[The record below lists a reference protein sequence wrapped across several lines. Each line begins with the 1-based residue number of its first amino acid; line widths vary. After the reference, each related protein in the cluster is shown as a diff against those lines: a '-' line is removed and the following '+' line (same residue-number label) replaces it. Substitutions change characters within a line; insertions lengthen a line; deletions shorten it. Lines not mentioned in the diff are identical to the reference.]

1 MRQIFRILIVF
12 IFIALGVKAYSQ
24 TDDTEK
30 ALKSEKV
37 AFLTKKL
44 ELTQNEAKRFWPLYD
59 EYWAKKTKIL
69 NDRRKLADDFIQNIN
84 NITDKEAVDYANR
97 YVESQ
102 KREAELI
109 AEYNNLLLKIL
120 PPKKVMLLYQS
131 NYEFKNYLLK
141 KVQETKK

>member
-1 MRQIFRILIVF
+1 MRQLFRILIVF
-12 IFIALGVKAYSQ
+12 IFIALGAKAYSQ

-30 ALKSEKV
+30 ALKAEKV

-44 ELTQNEAKRFWPLYD
+44 DLTQDEAKKFWPLYD
-59 EYWAKKTKIL
+59 EYWEKKIKIL

-84 NITDKEAVDYANR
+84 NITDKEAVDYARR
-97 YVESQ
+97 YVVSQ
-102 KREAELI
+102 KRESDLI
-109 AEYNNLLLKIL
+109 AEYNKLLLQIL

-131 NYEFKNYLLK
+131 NYEFKNYLLQ

>member
-1 MRQIFRILIVF
+1 MLIV
-12 IFIALGVKAYSQ
+12 LGAKVYSQ

-30 ALKSEKV
+30 ALKAEKV

-44 ELTQNEAKRFWPLYD
+44 DLTQDEAKKFWPLYD
-59 EYWAKKTKIL
+59 EYWGKKLKIL

-109 AEYNNLLLKIL
+109 AEYNKLLLQIL

-131 NYEFKNYLLK
+131 NYEFKNYLLQ

>member
-1 MRQIFRILIVF
+1 MRQLFRILIVF
-12 IFIALGVKAYSQ
+12 IFIALGAKAYSQ
-24 TDDTEK
+24 TNDTEK
-30 ALKSEKV
+30 ALKAEKV

-44 ELTQNEAKRFWPLYD
+44 DLTQDEAKMFWPLYD
-59 EYWAKKTKIL
+59 EYWEKKIKIL

-84 NITDKEAVDYANR
+84 NITDKEAVDYARR

-102 KREAELI
+102 KRESDLI
-109 AEYNNLLLKIL
+109 AEYNKLLLHIL

-131 NYEFKNYLLK
+131 NYEFKNYLLQ

>member
-1 MRQIFRILIVF
+1 MKRCYITLLALILLT
-12 IFIALGVKAYSQ
+12 LGTKAYSQ
-24 TDDTEK
+24 TDTEK

-44 ELTQNEAKRFWPLYD
+44 DLTQDEAKKFWPLYD

-84 NITDKEAVDYANR
+84 SITDKEAVDFANR

-102 KREAELI
+102 KRESELI

-131 NYEFKNYLLK
+131 NYEFKNYLLQ

>member
-1 MRQIFRILIVF
+1 MRQLFRILIVF
-12 IFIALGVKAYSQ
+12 IFIALGTKAYSQ

-30 ALKSEKV
+30 ALKAEKV

-44 ELTQNEAKRFWPLYD
+44 DLTQDEAKKFWPLYD
-59 EYWAKKTKIL
+59 EYWEKKIKIL

-84 NITDKEAVDYANR
+84 NITDKEAVDYASR

-102 KREAELI
+102 KKESDLI
-109 AEYNNLLLKIL
+109 AEYNKLLLQIL

-131 NYEFKNYLLK
+131 NYEFKNYLLQ

>member
-1 MRQIFRILIVF
+1 MRQLFRILIVF
-12 IFIALGVKAYSQ
+12 IFIALGAKAYSQ

-30 ALKSEKV
+30 ALKAEKV

-44 ELTQNEAKRFWPLYD
+44 DLTQDEAKKFWPLYD
-59 EYWAKKTKIL
+59 EYWEKKIKIL

-84 NITDKEAVDYANR
+84 NITDKEAVDYARR

-102 KREAELI
+102 KRESDLI
-109 AEYNNLLLKIL
+109 AEYNKLLLHIL

-131 NYEFKNYLLK
+131 NYEFKNYLLQ

>member
-1 MRQIFRILIVF
+1 MRQLFRILIVF
-12 IFIALGVKAYSQ
+12 IFIALGAKAYSQ
-24 TDDTEK
+24 TNDTEK
-30 ALKSEKV
+30 ALKAEKV

-44 ELTQNEAKRFWPLYD
+44 DLTQDEAKKFWPLYD
-59 EYWAKKTKIL
+59 EYWEKKIKIL

-102 KREAELI
+102 KRESDLI
-109 AEYNNLLLKIL
+109 AEYNKLLLQIL

-131 NYEFKNYLLK
+131 NYEFKNYLLQ

>member
-1 MRQIFRILIVF
+1 MRQLFRILIVF
-12 IFIALGVKAYSQ
+12 IFIALGAKAYSQ
-24 TDDTEK
+24 TNDTEK
-30 ALKSEKV
+30 ALKAEKV

-44 ELTQNEAKRFWPLYD
+44 DLTQDEAKKFWPLYD
-59 EYWAKKTKIL
+59 EYWEKKIKIL

-84 NITDKEAVDYANR
+84 NITDKEAVDYARR

-102 KREAELI
+102 KRESDLI
-109 AEYNNLLLKIL
+109 AEYNKLLLQIL

-131 NYEFKNYLLK
+131 NYEFKNYLLQ

>member
-1 MRQIFRILIVF
+1 MRQLFRILIVF
-12 IFIALGVKAYSQ
+12 IFIALGAKAYSQ
-24 TDDTEK
+24 TNDTEK
-30 ALKSEKV
+30 ALKAEKV

-44 ELTQNEAKRFWPLYD
+44 DLTQDEAKKFWPLYD
-59 EYWAKKTKIL
+59 EYWEKKIKIL

-84 NITDKEAVDYANR
+84 NITDKEAVDYASK

-102 KREAELI
+102 KRESDLI
-109 AEYNNLLLKIL
+109 AEYNKLLLQIL

-131 NYEFKNYLLK
+131 NYEFKNYLLQ

>member
-1 MRQIFRILIVF
+1 MKHCYITLLALILLT
-12 IFIALGVKAYSQ
+12 LGTKAYSQ
-24 TDDTEK
+24 TDTEK

-44 ELTQNEAKRFWPLYD
+44 DLTQDEAKKFWPLYD

-84 NITDKEAVDYANR
+84 SITDKEAVDYANR

-120 PPKKVMLLYQS
+120 PPRKVMLLYQS
-131 NYEFKNYLLK
+131 NYEFKNYLLQ

>member
-1 MRQIFRILIVF
+1 MRQLFRILIVF
-12 IFIALGVKAYSQ
+12 IFIALGAKAYSQ
-24 TDDTEK
+24 TNDTEK
-30 ALKSEKV
+30 ALKAEKV

-44 ELTQNEAKRFWPLYD
+44 DLTQDEAKKFWPLYD
-59 EYWAKKTKIL
+59 EYWEKKIKIL

-84 NITDKEAVDYANR
+84 NITDKEAVDYASR

-102 KREAELI
+102 KRESDLI
-109 AEYNNLLLKIL
+109 AEYNKLLLQIL

-131 NYEFKNYLLK
+131 NYEFKNYLLQ

>member
-1 MRQIFRILIVF
+1 MRQLFRILIVF
-12 IFIALGVKAYSQ
+12 IFIALGAKAYSQ

-30 ALKSEKV
+30 ALKAEKV

-44 ELTQNEAKRFWPLYD
+44 DLTQDEAKKFWPLYD
-59 EYWAKKTKIL
+59 EYWEKKIKIL

-84 NITDKEAVDYANR
+84 NITDKEAIDYARR

-102 KREAELI
+102 KRESDLI
-109 AEYNNLLLKIL
+109 AEYNKLLLQIL

-131 NYEFKNYLLK
+131 NYEFKNYLLQ

>member
-1 MRQIFRILIVF
+1 MRQLFRILIVF
-12 IFIALGVKAYSQ
+12 IFIALGAKAYSQ
-24 TDDTEK
+24 TNDTEK
-30 ALKSEKV
+30 ALKAEKV

-44 ELTQNEAKRFWPLYD
+44 DLTQDEAKKFWPLYD
-59 EYWAKKTKIL
+59 EYWEKKIKIL

-84 NITDKEAVDYANR
+84 NITDKEAVDYARR

-102 KREAELI
+102 KRESDLI
-109 AEYNNLLLKIL
+109 AEYNKLLLHIL

-131 NYEFKNYLLK
+131 NYEFKNYLLQ

>member
-1 MRQIFRILIVF
+1 MRQLFRILIVF
-12 IFIALGVKAYSQ
+12 IFIALGAKAFSQ

-30 ALKSEKV
+30 ALKAEKV

-44 ELTQNEAKRFWPLYD
+44 DLTQDEAKKFWPLYD
-59 EYWAKKTKIL
+59 EYWEKKIKIL

-102 KREAELI
+102 KRESDLI
-109 AEYNNLLLKIL
+109 AEYNKLLLQIL

-131 NYEFKNYLLK
+131 NYEFKNYLLQ

>member
-1 MRQIFRILIVF
+1 MRLLYRILLVF
-12 IFIALGVKAYSQ
+12 MLLAFGVKVYSQ

-30 ALKSEKV
+30 ALKAEKV

-44 ELTQNEAKRFWPLYD
+44 DLTQDEAKKFWPLYD

-69 NDRRKLADDFIQNIN
+69 NDRRKLANDFIQSIN
-84 NITDKEAVDYANR
+84 KISDKEAVDYTSR

-102 KREAELI
+102 KREADLI
-109 AEYNNLLLKIL
+109 AEYNRLLLQIL

-131 NYEFKNYLLK
+131 NYEFKNYLLQ

>member
-1 MRQIFRILIVF
+1 MKQLYRILF
-12 IFIALGVKAYSQ
+12 IFMLIALGAKGYSQ

-30 ALKSEKV
+30 ALKAEKI

-44 ELTQNEAKRFWPLYD
+44 DLTQEEAKRFWPSYD
-59 EYWAKKTKIL
+59 DYWAKKNKIL

-109 AEYNNLLLKIL
+109 AEFNKLLLKIL

-131 NYEFKNYLLK
+131 NYEFKNYLLQ

>member
-1 MRQIFRILIVF
+1 MRQLFRILIVF
-12 IFIALGVKAYSQ
+12 IFIALGAKAFSQ

-30 ALKSEKV
+30 ALKAEKV

-44 ELTQNEAKRFWPLYD
+44 DLTQDEAKKFWPLYD
-59 EYWAKKTKIL
+59 EYWEKKIKIL

-84 NITDKEAVDYANR
+84 NITDKEAVDYARR

-102 KREAELI
+102 KRESDLI
-109 AEYNNLLLKIL
+109 AEYNKLLLQIL

-131 NYEFKNYLLK
+131 NYEFKNYLLQ

>member
-1 MRQIFRILIVF
+1 MRQLFRILIVF
-12 IFIALGVKAYSQ
+12 IFIALGAKAFSQ

-30 ALKSEKV
+30 ALKAEKV

-44 ELTQNEAKRFWPLYD
+44 DLTQDEAKKFWPLYD
-59 EYWAKKTKIL
+59 EYWKKKNKIL

-102 KREAELI
+102 KRESDLI
-109 AEYNNLLLKIL
+109 AEYNKLLLQIL

-131 NYEFKNYLLK
+131 NYEFKNYLLQ

>member
-1 MRQIFRILIVF
+1 MRQLFRILIVF
-12 IFIALGVKAYSQ
+12 IFIALGAKAYSQ

-30 ALKSEKV
+30 ALKAEKV

-44 ELTQNEAKRFWPLYD
+44 DLTQDEAKKFWPLYD
-59 EYWAKKTKIL
+59 EYWEKKIKIL

-84 NITDKEAVDYANR
+84 NITDKEAVDYARR

-102 KREAELI
+102 KRESDLI
-109 AEYNNLLLKIL
+109 AEYNKLLLQIL

-131 NYEFKNYLLK
+131 NYEFKNYLLQ

>member
-1 MRQIFRILIVF
+1 MRQLFRILIVL
-12 IFIALGVKAYSQ
+12 IFIALGEKAFSQ

-30 ALKSEKV
+30 ALKAEKV

-44 ELTQNEAKRFWPLYD
+44 DLTQDEAKMFWPLYD
-59 EYWAKKTKIL
+59 EYWEKKIKIL

-84 NITDKEAVDYANR
+84 NITDKEAVYYARR

-102 KREAELI
+102 KRESDLI
-109 AEYNNLLLKIL
+109 AEYNKLLLHIL

-131 NYEFKNYLLK
+131 NYEFKNYLLQ

>member
-1 MRQIFRILIVF
+1 MKHLYSILI
-12 IFIALGVKAYSQ
+12 ALILVTFGVKAFAQ

-30 ALKSEKV
+30 ALKAEKV

-44 ELTQNEAKRFWPLYD
+44 DLTQEEANKFWPLYD

-84 NITDKEAVDYANR
+84 NITDKVAVDYANR

-102 KREAELI
+102 KREADLI
-109 AEYNNLLLKIL
+109 AEYNKLLLKIL

-131 NYEFKNYLLK
+131 NYEFKNYLLQ

>member
-1 MRQIFRILIVF
+1 MRQLFRILIVF
-12 IFIALGVKAYSQ
+12 IFIALGAKAFSQ

-30 ALKSEKV
+30 ALKAEKV

-44 ELTQNEAKRFWPLYD
+44 DLTQDEAKKFWPLYD
-59 EYWAKKTKIL
+59 EYWEKKIKIL

-84 NITDKEAVDYANR
+84 NITDKEAVDYASK

-102 KREAELI
+102 KRESDLI
-109 AEYNNLLLKIL
+109 AEYNKLLLQIL

-131 NYEFKNYLLK
+131 NYEFKNYLLQ

>member
-1 MRQIFRILIVF
+1 MKYLYITI
-12 IFIALGVKAYSQ
+12 IALILGTFGSKAYAQ

-30 ALKSEKV
+30 ALKAEKV

-44 ELTQNEAKRFWPLYD
+44 DLTQEEAKRFWPLYD
-59 EYWAKKTKIL
+59 DYWAKKNKIL
-69 NDRRKLADDFIQNIN
+69 NDRRKLAEDFIQNIN
-84 NITDKEAVDYANR
+84 SITDKEAVDYANR

-109 AEYNNLLLKIL
+109 AEYNKLLLKIL

-131 NYEFKNYLLK
+131 NYEFKNYLLQ